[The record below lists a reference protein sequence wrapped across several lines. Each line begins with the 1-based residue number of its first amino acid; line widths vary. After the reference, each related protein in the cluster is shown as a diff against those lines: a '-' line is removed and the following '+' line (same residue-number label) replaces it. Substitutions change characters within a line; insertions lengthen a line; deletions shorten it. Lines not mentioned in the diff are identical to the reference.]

1 MADTK
6 KTGATDAE
14 GGAATVAFLGA
25 GGLMGLPM
33 ARNLAQAGF
42 AVRAWNRSREKAQPL
57 ADDDVVMA
65 DDVAGAVTGADVVV
79 TMLADTGAIIESL
92 GGELDSLAEGAVWL
106 QTSTVGLD
114 GTQRLA
120 ELADGH
126 GVTFVDAPVLGTRA
140 PAESGDLVVLASGPD
155 DVRERAEAVFDA
167 VAKKTIWV
175 GEAGAGSRLKLV
187 ANAWVM
193 SIVEATAETVALA
206 EGLDVDP
213 QQFLDAVADG
223 PLDLPYLQA
232 KGAMMISR
240 DFEPSMTL
248 ALAAK
253 DTRLIDD
260 AAEDAGL
267 DLPMLRTIRHRFGE
281 GVADHGD
288 KDMAATYL
296 TSSPTHTGGAGAAD
310 G

>member
-6 KTGATDAE
+6 QTGATNAE
-14 GGAATVAFLGA
+14 AGAATVAFLGA

-33 ARNLAQAGF
+33 ARNLTHAGF
-42 AVRAWNRSREKAQPL
+42 AVRAWNRSREKTEPL
-57 ADDDVVMA
+57 SADDGVVVT
-65 DDVAGAVTGADVVV
+65 DDVAAAVTGADVVV
-79 TMLADTGAIIESL
+79 TMLADTGAVIEAL
-92 GGELDSLAEGAVWL
+92 GGELDALADDALWL
-106 QTSTVGLD
+106 QTSTVGVD
-114 GTQRLA
+114 GTRRLA
-120 ELADGH
+120 ELAAAHD
-126 GVTFVDAPVLGTRA
+126 VTFVDAPVLGTKA

-155 DVRERAEAVFDA
+155 DVHERADAVFDA
-167 VAKKTIWV
+167 IGKKTIWV

-193 SIVEATAETVALA
+193 SLVEATAETVALA

-213 QQFLDAVADG
+213 QLFLDSVAGG

-232 KGAMMISR
+232 KGAMMIAR
-240 DFEPSMTL
+240 NFEPSMKL

-253 DTRLIDD
+253 DARLIDD
-260 AAEDAGL
+260 AADEAGL

-288 KDMAATYL
+288 EDMAATYL
-296 TSSPTHTGGAGAAD
+296 TSSPAEG
-310 G
+310 

>member
-6 KTGATDAE
+6 NTGATNAE
-14 GGAATVAFLGA
+14 AGAATVAFLGA

-42 AVRAWNRSREKAQPL
+42 AVRAWNRSREKAESL
-57 ADDDVVMA
+57 SADGVVVTDDVTTA
-65 DDVAGAVTGADVVV
+65 LTGADVVV

-92 GGELDSLAEGAVWL
+92 GDELDSLAADAVWL
-106 QTSTVGLD
+106 QTSTVGVD

-120 ELADGH
+120 ELAAAHD
-126 GVTFVDAPVLGTRA
+126 VAFVDAPVLGTKA
-140 PAESGDLVVLASGPD
+140 PAESGDLVVLASGPE
-155 DVRERAEAVFDA
+155 DVRERAGAVFDA
-167 VAKKTIWV
+167 VGKKTIWV

-193 SIVEATAETVALA
+193 SLVEATAETVALA

-213 QQFLDAVADG
+213 QQFLDAVAGG

-232 KGAMMISR
+232 KGAMMITR
-240 DFEPSMTL
+240 DFEPSMKL

-253 DTRLIDD
+253 DARLID
-260 AAEDAGL
+260 AAADEAGL

-288 KDMAATYL
+288 EDMAATYL
-296 TSSPTHTGGAGAAD
+296 TSSPAD

>member
-6 KTGATDAE
+6 KTAATDAE
-14 GGAATVAFLGA
+14 AGAATVAFLGA

-42 AVRAWNRSREKAQPL
+42 PVRAWNRSREKAEPL
-57 ADDDVVMA
+57 ADDGAVVVG
-65 DDVAGAVTGADVVV
+65 DVATAVAGADVVV

-92 GGELDSLAEGAVWL
+92 GDELDSLAADAVWL
-106 QTSTVGLD
+106 QTSTVGVD

-120 ELADGH
+120 ELAAAHD
-126 GVTFVDAPVLGTRA
+126 VTFVDAPVLGTQA
-140 PAESGDLVVLASGPD
+140 PAESGDLVVLASGPE
-155 DVRERAEAVFDA
+155 DVRRRAGAVFDA
-167 VAKKTIWV
+167 VGKKTIWV
-175 GEAGAGSRLKLV
+175 GEVGAGSRLKLV

-193 SIVEATAETVALA
+193 SLVEATAETVALA

-213 QQFLDAVADG
+213 QQFLDAVAGG

-232 KGAMMISR
+232 KGAMMIAR
-240 DFEPSMTL
+240 DFDPSMKL

-253 DTRLIDD
+253 DARLIDD
-260 AAEDAGL
+260 AADEAGL
-267 DLPMLRTIRHRFGE
+267 DLPMLRTIRHRLGE

-288 KDMAATYL
+288 EDMAATYL
-296 TSSPTHTGGAGAAD
+296 TSSPAGD
-310 G
+310 